1 MTTHNALHDHID
13 MPPVTVARRM
23 PDRTIQDSWPMID
36 MRAMRSYRLNR
47 VRQQLRKQDIA
58 AALLF
63 DPVNVRYATGA
74 GNMPVFRMHFPIG
87 QYCFIPVEGP
97 VVLFDSPEFAQGAK
111 ELETIDEM
119 RPPTNCREADVGE
132 NAAAHVMRWANEI
145 ADLLSTHGGGN
156 RRLALDRCEPAQ
168 TLALAGHDI
177 DVLDAQVWMEY
188 ARSIKSKEEIDCM
201 SISIGVCEVGA
212 ARIREALEP
221 GVTENELWALM
232 AHANIAMGGE
242 WLECRLLTSGGRTN
256 PWLQEASDRMVRAG
270 ELVAFDTDVVGA
282 FGYCTDFSRTFFC
295 EPGRPSDNQRKLYGL
310 AYEEVHYNMS
320 LIKAGVGFQELA
332 EKAYKVPDIYVPQA
346 YGFVAHGVGI
356 CDEWPNIYPLKK
368 LQDLNVD
375 GVIEAG
381 MVLAVESYMGEV
393 GGPEGVKLE
402 TQVLVTETGVEW
414 LDTFPFEE
422 DLLGREI

>member
-1 MTTHNALHDHID
+1 
-13 MPPVTVARRM
+13 MPVDKAPIGRADLPVTVARRM
-23 PDRTIQDSWPMID
+23 PDRSIQDSWPMID
-36 MRAMRSYRLNR
+36 MRAMREYRLGR
-47 VRQQLRKQDIA
+47 VRQQLKQQDLA
-58 AALLF
+58 AALLY
-63 DPVNVRYATGA
+63 DPVNIRYSIGA
-74 GNMPVFRMHFPIG
+74 NNMPVFRMHFAG
-87 QYCFIPVEGP
+87 GRYCFIPAEGP
-97 VVLFDSPEFAQGAK
+97 VILFDSAEYAQGVADF
-111 ELETIDEM
+111 ETIDEV
-119 RPPTNCREADVGE
+119 RPPINCRASYVGD
-132 NAAAHVMRWANEI
+132 NAPAFVARWADEI
-145 ADLLSTHGGGN
+145 ADLLTTHGGGN

-168 TLALAGHDI
+168 TLALADRKIDI
-177 DVLDAQVWMEY
+177 IDAQEWMEY
-188 ARSIKSKEEIDCM
+188 ARAIKSKEEIDCM

-212 ARIREALEP
+212 SRIRDAMEP

-256 PWLQEASDRMVRAG
+256 PWLQEASDRMLRAG
-270 ELVAFDTDVVGA
+270 ELVAFDTDVAGA

-310 AYEEVHYNMS
+310 AYEEVHHNMS

-332 EKAYKVPDIYVPQA
+332 EKAYKVPEIYVPQA
-346 YGFVAHGVGI
+346 YGFVAHGVGM

-368 LQDLNVD
+368 LQALNLD
-375 GVIEAG
+375 GVIEEG

-402 TQVLVTETGVEW
+402 TQVLVTENGVEW

>member
-1 MTTHNALHDHID
+1 ML
-13 MPPVTVARRM
+13 
-23 PDRTIQDSWPMID
+23 D
-36 MRAMRSYRLNR
+36 MRVMRAYRLNC
-47 VRQQLRKQDIA
+47 VRQQLKQRDVA
-58 AALLF
+58 AALLY
-63 DPVNVRYATGA
+63 DPVNIRYTIGA
-74 GNMPVFRMHFPIG
+74 NNMPVFRMHFASG
-87 QYCFIPVEGP
+87 RYCFVAAEGP
-97 VVLFDSPEFAQGAK
+97 VVLFDAQEYVQAVREF
-111 ELETIDEM
+111 ETIDEV
-119 RPPTNCREADVGE
+119 RPPINCRGSYVGD
-132 NAAAHVMRWANEI
+132 NAASFVARWADEI
-145 ADLLSTHGGGN
+145 ADLLATHGGGN

-168 TLALAGHDI
+168 TLALAARGI
-177 DVLDAQVWMEY
+177 DVLDAQEWMEY

-201 SISIGVCEVGA
+201 SISIAVCEVGA

-270 ELVAFDTDVVGA
+270 ELVAFDTDVAGP

-310 AYEEVHYNMS
+310 AYEEVHHNMS
-320 LIKAGVGFQELA
+320 LIKPGVGFQELA
-332 EKAYKVPDIYVPQA
+332 EKAYKVPDLYLPQA
-346 YGFVAHGVGI
+346 YGFVAHGVGM

-368 LQDLNVD
+368 LQDLDVD

-402 TQVLVTETGVEW
+402 TQVVVTETGIEW

-422 DLLGREI
+422 DLLGREV

>member
-1 MTTHNALHDHID
+1 MAERRAPKGAFNL
-13 MPPVTVARRM
+13 PVGVARRM

-36 MRAMRSYRLNR
+36 MRAMRAYRLNR
-47 VRQQLRKQDIA
+47 VRQQLKQQDVA
-58 AALLF
+58 AALLY
-63 DPVNVRYATGA
+63 DPVNIRYSIGA
-74 GNMPVFRMHFPIG
+74 NNMPVFRMHFASG
-87 QYCFIPVEGP
+87 RYCFIPTEGP
-97 VVLFDSPEFAQGAK
+97 VVLFDTPEFALGAK
-111 ELETIDEM
+111 QLETIDEI
-119 RPPTNCREADVGE
+119 RLPINCRGSYVGD
-132 NAAAHVMRWANEI
+132 NAASHVAKWADEI
-145 ADLLSTHGGGN
+145 ADLLATHGGGN

-168 TLALAGHDI
+168 TLALADRKI
-177 DVLDAQVWMEY
+177 DVLDAQEWMEY
-188 ARSIKSKEEIDCM
+188 ARAIKSKEEIDCM

-212 ARIREALEP
+212 ARIRDAMEP

-270 ELVAFDTDVVGA
+270 ELVAFDTDVAGA

-295 EPGRPSDNQRKLYGL
+295 EPGRPSDNQRTLYGL
-310 AYEEVHYNMS
+310 AYEEVHHNML
-320 LIKAGVGFQELA
+320 LIKPGVGFQELA

-346 YGFVAHGVGI
+346 YGFITHGVGM

-368 LQDLNVD
+368 LQNLNLD
-375 GVIEAG
+375 GVIEEG

-402 TQVLVTETGVEW
+402 TQVLVTETGIEW

-422 DLLGREI
+422 DLLG

>member
-1 MTTHNALHDHID
+1 
-13 MPPVTVARRM
+13 MPNRKSPAKNIPLPVTVARRM
-23 PDRTIQDSWPMID
+23 PDRSIQDSWPMMD

-47 VRQQLRKQDIA
+47 VRQQLKNQDVA

-74 GNMPVFRMHFPIG
+74 TNMPVFRMHYLIG
-87 QYCFIPVEGP
+87 QCCFIPAEGP
-97 VVLFDSPEFAQGAK
+97 VVLFDSPNFAHGAA
-111 ELETIDEM
+111 ELETIDEL
-119 RPPTNCREADVGE
+119 RPPINCRGAEVGD
-132 NAAAHVMRWANEI
+132 NAAAHVAKWADEI
-145 ADLLSTHGGGN
+145 ADLLATHGGGN

-168 TLALAGHDI
+168 TLALAARDI
-177 DVLDAQVWMEY
+177 DVLDGQEGMEY

-201 SISIGVCEVGA
+201 SISIAVCEVGA

-295 EPGRPSDNQRKLYGL
+295 EPGRPSDNQRRLYGL
-310 AYEEVHYNMS
+310 AYEEVHHNMA
-320 LIKAGVGFQELA
+320 LIKPGVGFQELA
-332 EKAYKVPDIYVPQA
+332 EKAYKAPDIYVPQA
-346 YGFVAHGVGI
+346 YGFVAHGVGM

-368 LQDLNVD
+368 LQELDVD

-402 TQVLVTETGVEW
+402 TQVLVTETGIEW

-422 DLLGREI
+422 NLLGREI